1 MKNIWRIE
9 LKKLHSKSIYLF
21 LALFCLFTV
30 LDNILFY
37 KFDATKP
44 DLIVGNFGISL
55 FLTQLYLIYLAST
68 YITSDFT
75 LGTSTTMFTGVYS
88 RIQVINAK
96 TFFLLLISSVLAIL
110 NVAIGSII
118 QLNVYA
124 TLDVSIVFVDA
135 IKLVFVY
142 GLYFFSIL
150 SFSVFISSL
159 LLNRLYTII
168 MNYLAFIFI
177 GELAAQATDR
187 GSTALKNVMESFP
200 FYLATDGFN
209 QLQYS
214 LYSILILVA
223 FSVTLYGAGVFV
235 FQKRDL
241 L

>member
-1 MKNIWRIE
+1 
-9 LKKLHSKSIYLF
+9 
-21 LALFCLFTV
+21 
-30 LDNILFY
+30 
-37 KFDATKP
+37 
-44 DLIVGNFGISL
+44 
-55 FLTQLYLIYLAST
+55 
-68 YITSDFT
+68 
-75 LGTSTTMFTGVYS
+75 MFTGVYS

-96 TFFLLLISSVLAIL
+96 TVFLLLISSGLAIL

-118 QLNVYA
+118 LLNVDA
-124 TLDVSIVFVDA
+124 TLDVSIIFVDA

-159 LLNRLYTII
+159 SLNRLYTII
-168 MNYLAFIFI
+168 INYLAFIFT

-187 GSTALKNVMESFP
+187 GSTALKNVMESIP

-209 QLQYS
+209 ELQYS
-214 LYSILILVA
+214 LYSILVLMA
-223 FSVTLYGAGVFV
+223 FSVTMYGVGLLV

>member
-124 TLDVSIVFVDA
+124 TLDVSVVFVDA

-150 SFSVFISSL
+150 
-159 LLNRLYTII
+159 
-168 MNYLAFIFI
+168 
-177 GELAAQATDR
+177 
-187 GSTALKNVMESFP
+187 
-200 FYLATDGFN
+200 
-209 QLQYS
+209 
-214 LYSILILVA
+214 
-223 FSVTLYGAGVFV
+223 
-235 FQKRDL
+235 
-241 L
+241 